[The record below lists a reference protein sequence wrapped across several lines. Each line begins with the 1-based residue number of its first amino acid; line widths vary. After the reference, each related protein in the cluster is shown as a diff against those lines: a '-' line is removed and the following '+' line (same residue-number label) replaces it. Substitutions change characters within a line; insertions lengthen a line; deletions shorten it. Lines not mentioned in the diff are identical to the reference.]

1 MRNLILFFPVI
12 LLVFSACQQRN
23 HPESKDFFIS
33 WEVVSNTYK
42 PTPGVKARFI
52 IENKG
57 NKSLDDQNWSLYFNQ
72 SPREVLNT
80 FCAKPVKLE
89 RISGDWYR
97 LRPEKGF
104 LLEPGEKM
112 EVIYECNHWW
122 VNISDAPAGLYFE
135 FEDKEKGSLTGEV
148 VHYRVL
154 PFDEAEQTTKHLGD
168 YLSVPTPEALYEKYR
183 SISDLPEAALIP
195 LVPTPK
201 TFSANGGRTVFGPE
215 INISFSKDL
224 KNEAAYLAELVSQMT
239 GLKAELNGGKTSRGT
254 LIELLTN
261 KDTQP
266 RQSDEA
272 YQLTVGTEGK
282 ISIRGTGRAGV
293 FYGIQSLIALLPPE
307 KSSVNNTKITI
318 PVCRILDE
326 PRFAYRGMHF
336 DVARHFFDKKTVFK
350 MLDILAFYKINTFH
364 LHLTEDE
371 GWRLEI
377 PAIPEL
383 TGIGGKRGH
392 TTKDAPFVHPAYG
405 SGPFA
410 EVNDKGGS
418 GYYTRADFIEILKY
432 ANKRHI
438 RVIPEINMPGHSRAA
453 IKAMEYRYREL
464 MKQGKEKEANE
475 FRLID
480 PEDRSVYN
488 SAQFYND
495 NVVNVAR
502 ESVYH
507 FYETVL
513 DAVLEMYK
521 EAGVKPD
528 IWHVGGDEVPRGAW
542 TASPM
547 IDSLLKKRPELGKP
561 QNMHA
566 YFHGRVKKMLDA
578 RNLKTAGWEEIA
590 LISGSDGQNIPNK
603 KLADGHVIPFV
614 WNNLW
619 GAQDL
624 AYRLAN
630 AGFPVVLNHVTNFYF
645 DLAYNKDPR
654 EPGLSWGGY
663 VDEMDAWHYNP
674 FDVFKTTLEDNLGKP
689 IDPEKEYVHMV
700 RLNPE
705 ARKNILGVQAQLW
718 TETVSQPEWIEYYLL
733 PKLVSFAETAW
744 AQERVWETTQ
754 DPVVRKKQVETGWNV
769 FANRLAKYEL
779 PRLGALF
786 GGFQYRIPAPGG
798 MMKNGLLSVNT
809 AYPGLE
815 VRYTTDGS
823 EPGDKSPLV
832 KRSVQL
838 KTTPVRIK
846 AFDGNG
852 RASFSV
858 KVRNQKVTK
867 NTMSGQDPASNSEN
881 Q

>member
-1 MRNLILFFPVI
+1 MKRSILNL
-12 LLVFSACQQRN
+12 LLLSGVVFMMLTACQKGFY
-23 HPESKDFFIS
+23 PDIKDIYIS
-33 WEVVSNTYK
+33 WEVMSNTYK
-42 PTPGVKARFI
+42 ETPGVKARFI

-57 NKSLDDQNWSLYFNQ
+57 KKAMDDQNWELYFNQ

-80 FCAKPVKLE
+80 FCSQPVKME
-89 RISGDWYR
+89 RISGDWFR
-97 LRPEKGF
+97 MIPEKGF
-104 LLEPGEKM
+104 ILEPGGKI
-112 EVIYECNHWW
+112 EVIYECSHWW
-122 VNISDAPAGLYFE
+122 VNISDAPAGLYFVFAGKNTKTE
-135 FEDKEKGSLTGEV
+135 IREV
-148 VHYRVL
+148 VHYEVL
-154 PFDEAEQTTKHLGD
+154 PFDQAEQTTKHLGD
-168 YLSVPTPEALYEKYR
+168 HHPNLSAEVLYEKYKE
-183 SISDLPEAALIP
+183 ITELPDSLLIP

-201 TFSANGGRTVFGPE
+201 EFFSTGTKTMLGPK
-215 INISFSKDL
+215 INISFPKELINEGEYLEKLISQSTGINANLNEPKPVSGTQIKLILDKDL
-224 KNEAAYLAELVSQMT
+224 Q
-239 GLKAELNGGKTSRGT
+239 KTSGA
-254 LIELLTN
+254 EDYLLTI
-261 KDTQP
+261 DQ
-266 RQSDEA
+266 QGE
-272 YQLTVGTEGK
+272 
-282 ISIRGTGRAGV
+282 IIIRSAGQAGV
-293 FYGIQSLIALLPPE
+293 FYGIQSLIALLPAKTASGVTPE
-307 KSSVNNTKITI
+307 ISV
-318 PVCRILDE
+318 PVCRIKDA

-336 DVARHFFDKKTVFK
+336 DVSRHFFNKKTVFK
-350 MLDILAFYKINTFH
+350 LLDILSFYKINTFH

-377 PAIPEL
+377 PTLPEL
-383 TGIGGKRGH
+383 TGIGGRRGH
-392 TTKDAPFVHPAYG
+392 TTKDAPFLHPAYG

-410 EVNDKGGS
+410 EENDKAGN

-432 ANKRHI
+432 AQKRHI

-480 PEDRSVYN
+480 PEDKSEYN

-561 QNMHA
+561 GNMHA
-566 YFHGRVKKMLDA
+566 YFHGRVKKMLEA

-590 LISGSDGQNIPNK
+590 LITGNDGRSIPNK
-603 KLADGHVIPFV
+603 NLADGNVIPFV

-645 DLAYNKDPR
+645 DLAYNNDPR

-663 VDEMDAWHYNP
+663 VDEQDAWYYSP

-689 IDPEKEYVHMV
+689 IDPEKEYRQMV
-700 RLNPE
+700 RLKPE
-705 ARKNILGVQAQLW
+705 AWKNILGVQAQMW
-718 TETVSQPEWIEYYLL
+718 TETVSRPEWIEYYLL
-733 PKLVSFAETAW
+733 PKLISFAETAW
-744 AQERVWETTQ
+744 TPERIWETTE
-754 DPVVRKKQVETGWNV
+754 DPLIRKRQVEKAWNV
-769 FANRLAKYEL
+769 FANKLAKYEL
-779 PRLGALF
+779 PRLGSLF

-798 MMKNGLLSVNT
+798 IMKNGLLKVNT

-823 EPGDKSPLV
+823 EPDEKSPMV
-832 KRSVQL
+832 KNNVQL

-846 AFDGNG
+846 AFDRNG
-852 RASFSV
+852 RSSFSM
-858 KVRNQKVTK
+858 KVHNQKVEK
-867 NTMSGQDPASNSEN
+867 DSGTAKE
-881 Q
+881 